1 VGSFILRPQ
10 ESFSDCNQFIL
21 SFRTSGIEGIK
32 HAVIRR
38 DPNIIHLQSSSSTS
52 AAFSPSSDSSNDSNS
67 PYVSTKE
74 GGVQL
79 TSVAGSSSSSSSV
92 LSHPLSASHSQPLQ
106 STAKKYLYRC
116 GKLGPVNSLEG
127 ILRAIS
133 DIVSD
138 PLLFSPVIPSF
149 LSFLPSSLLN
159 TPRSSSGGGIGG
171 SKEKERE
178 AREKQKQQ
186 EEKEE
191 MERKKLLEF
200 SSFDINESFW
210 KLISDIL
217 PKLVNTLTINN
228 DLLGLPTS
236 AQNTADD
243 DDDSDDVG
251 SDEEERKPS
260 DDDDYEKIDK
270 DDLEKETNKGRSL
283 GDKKSF
289 DQLLDDFSEF
299 LSSHRKNGGN
309 VAEKSLLEKSWNL
322 SLAHHEH
329 LKLVS
334 SCFLRLLFLA

>member
-52 AAFSPSSDSSNDSNS
+52 TAFSPSSDSSNDSNS

-92 LSHPLSASHSQPLQ
+92 LSLPLSASHSQPLQ

-159 TPRSSSGGGIGG
+159 TPRSSVGGGG
-171 SKEKERE
+171 KEKERE

-251 SDEEERKPS
+251 SVEEADRKPS

-270 DDLEKETNKGRSL
+270 DDLEKETNKGRNQ
-283 GDKKSF
+283 DNKKSF

-299 LSSHRKNGGN
+299 LSSHRKHGGN
-309 VAEKSLLEKSWNL
+309 VADKSLLEQSWNL
-322 SLAHHEH
+322 SLAHHDH

-334 SCFLRLLFLA
+334 SCFLRLLFLG